1 MHYWMGSL
9 LAVAVG
15 FVLDLLLG
23 DPNSAYHPICLIGRL
38 IAFTEKKTRAFF
50 PKTKTGERT
59 AGGVTALIVVLIS
72 TGIPA
77 LLLVL
82 AYHLSFA
89 VGVLAEAVVCYF
101 VLATKSL
108 KKESM
113 NVKKALEQDGLE
125 AGRKMVSRIVGRDT
139 QNLTEQGV
147 IKAAVETVA
156 ENYSDGVAAPLLY
169 MILGGGA
176 AGFFYKSINTMDS
189 MLGYKNEKY
198 LNFGFIPAH
207 LDDAANYI
215 PSRISGL
222 LMCTAAFLVKM
233 DGKNAFRIFKRD
245 RRNHASPNSAQ
256 TESAA
261 AGALHVRLA
270 GNAYYFGKLYEK
282 PTIGDPDRPVEPED
296 IPGCCRLMYGAAF
309 LGLLLFAALGLAVR
323 MLLTFL

>member
-38 IAFTEKKTRAFF
+38 IAFTEKKTRTLF

-72 TGIPA
+72 TGIPV

-113 NVKKALEQDGLE
+113 NVKKALEQEGLE

-139 QNLTEQGV
+139 QNLTKQGV

-198 LNFGFIPAH
+198 MNFGFIPAH
-207 LDDAANYI
+207 LDDVANYL
-215 PSRISGL
+215 PARLAAL
-222 LMCTAAFLVKM
+222 LLIAAAGICGQDPKQAW
-233 DGKNAFRIFKRD
+233 KIFRRD
-245 RRNHASPNSAQ
+245 RYKHASPNSAQ
-256 TESAA
+256 TEAAA
-261 AGALHVRLA
+261 AGALHVQLA
-270 GNAYYFGKLYEK
+270 GDAWYFGELHKK
-282 PTIGDPDRPVEPED
+282 PFIGDDLRTIEPED
-296 IPGCCRLMYGAAF
+296 ITRVNRMMYAAAVLALVVF
-309 LGLLLFAALGLAVR
+309 GGLKLALLLLI
-323 MLLTFL
+323 

>member
-1 MHYWMGSL
+1 MRYWMGSL

-38 IAFTEKKTRAFF
+38 IAFTEKKTRALF

-113 NVKKALEQDGLE
+113 NVKKALEQE
-125 AGRKMVSRIVGRDT
+125 RT
-139 QNLTEQGV
+139 
-147 IKAAVETVA
+147 
-156 ENYSDGVAAPLLY
+156 
-169 MILGGGA
+169 
-176 AGFFYKSINTMDS
+176 
-189 MLGYKNEKY
+189 
-198 LNFGFIPAH
+198 
-207 LDDAANYI
+207 
-215 PSRISGL
+215 
-222 LMCTAAFLVKM
+222 
-233 DGKNAFRIFKRD
+233 
-245 RRNHASPNSAQ
+245 
-256 TESAA
+256 
-261 AGALHVRLA
+261 
-270 GNAYYFGKLYEK
+270 
-282 PTIGDPDRPVEPED
+282 
-296 IPGCCRLMYGAAF
+296 
-309 LGLLLFAALGLAVR
+309 
-323 MLLTFL
+323 